1 MKGVVRYVDFYK
13 INGKHEENIT
23 AVCIV
28 GDILAVGDSRGKIT
42 LIYNYFNN
50 KKNSNMGNTKNGNY
64 SNCVTVLE
72 WHTGPVLS
80 LCSNGSYLYSAGQ

>member
-1 MKGVVRYVDFYK
+1 
-13 INGKHEENIT
+13 
-23 AVCIV
+23 
-28 GDILAVGDSRGKIT
+28 
-42 LIYNYFNN
+42 
-50 KKNSNMGNTKNGNY
+50 MGNTKNGNY